1 MDVRVR
7 DTYQDIQS
15 CSDDQLCRMAAE
27 GSRDAEEILIARY
40 TRLVRAVARP
50 YFLAGGD
57 SDDLIQEGMIGL
69 MKAVREFDGGKETT
83 FRAFAEVCI
92 RNRVYSVLRSANREK
107 HSPLNQSISI
117 ETPFFD
123 TNPFATGA
131 YHTISNP
138 EDLLIVRESAADVRR
153 GIASQLS
160 HFENQVLDL
169 YLEGLTQ
176 REIGQAVQK
185 PPKSVENAVQRIRRK
200 VARRLKSGDVS
211 KS

>member
-27 GSRDAEEILIARY
+27 GSRDAEEILITLY

>member
-1 MDVRVR
+1 MDFRTR
-7 DTYQDIQS
+7 ETYQDILE
-15 CSDDQLCRMAAE
+15 CSDDQLCYLAAE
-27 GSRDAEEILIARY
+27 GNRNAEEILITRY

-69 MKAVREFDGGKETT
+69 MKAVREFDGAKETS
-83 FRAFAEVCI
+83 FRTFAEVCI

-123 TNPFATGA
+123 TNPLATGI

-138 EDLLIVRESAADVRR
+138 EDLLIVRENALDIRR
-153 GIASQLS
+153 RIGTQLS
-160 HFENQVLDL
+160 HFENRILDL
-169 YLEGLTQ
+169 YLGGLTR
-176 REIGQAVQK
+176 REIAQEVQK

-200 VARRLKSGDVS
+200 VARQLMSGDVS